1 MRNLFHLHT
10 LTSVLLSLLSINGL
24 LDTSAFKY
32 NHNYDAEFVEDGW
45 RDLSNEDL
53 VDEGPNE
60 FIEPV
65 DYWPRSKLQSSQNT
79 QYQDLPRLRPR
90 QFNFWKNRDNDLDY
104 ASSSKPWIQTEHY
117 SVYQRLAKKT
127 PSLLQQTSV
136 KVSIASSNGPIGYN
150 SYKDQQRLYQKY
162 ISSFRYGFTSGRDD
176 IFRHR
181 RYPNLLSRFNDPG
194 VPCWSN
200 SFPNNRFSFKKK
212 IRFVKVLPKVE
223 NDSRIANVP
232 SRVDKNSSIAN
243 VPSRVDK
250 NSGIVEFAFR
260 NTENNPPAPI
270 MNLDDPPAPIMNLDA
285 SASVPNIANETAI
298 NKIANDVQDSTTKT
312 YKRQFLAKIILS
324 VVCALDL
331 ILLVRVCRKK
341 CIDKERENNKRI
353 LREIDLENDRFLR
366 ESGGSH
372 SIVIPGLVAY
382 GRRKNQIIKNYF
394 RFSESYFSER
404 LQS

>member
-1 MRNLFHLHT
+1 M
-10 LTSVLLSLLSINGL
+10 G
-24 LDTSAFKY
+24 
-32 NHNYDAEFVEDGW
+32 
-45 RDLSNEDL
+45 
-53 VDEGPNE
+53 
-60 FIEPV
+60 
-65 DYWPRSKLQSSQNT
+65 
-79 QYQDLPRLRPR
+79 
-90 QFNFWKNRDNDLDY
+90 
-104 ASSSKPWIQTEHY
+104 
-117 SVYQRLAKKT
+117 YQRLAKKT
-127 PSLLQQTSV
+127 WALLQQTSV
-136 KVSIASSNGPIGYN
+136 KVSVASSNGPIGYN

-223 NDSRIANVP
+223 NDSRIANVPSRVDKNSSTANVP

-353 LREIDLENDRFLR
+353 LREI
-366 ESGGSH
+366 H
-372 SIVIPGLVAY
+372 
-382 GRRKNQIIKNYF
+382 
-394 RFSESYFSER
+394 
-404 LQS
+404 